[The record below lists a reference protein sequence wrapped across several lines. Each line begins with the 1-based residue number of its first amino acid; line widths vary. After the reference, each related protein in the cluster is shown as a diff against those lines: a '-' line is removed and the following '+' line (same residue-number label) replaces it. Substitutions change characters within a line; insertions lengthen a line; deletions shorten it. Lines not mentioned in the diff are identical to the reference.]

1 MVVNMN
7 DESEEWSKNEFIGYL
22 DVSLADLI
30 CSSKKNIYMADLLT
44 TVPSGTN
51 IDNSKAKSYE
61 GLSNI
66 LIRIEEVEKVTHTLS
81 IDIEGID
88 LDKKVYKTH
97 TTKLIYILVN
107 KNNRIRH
114 NIKKIIIYV
123 MKKKIPNNN
132 RILLEKV
139 IHLSLF
145 QERKMMV
152 LW

>member
-1 MVVNMN
+1 MN